1 MAAYN
6 LEIGGLVIVTAV
18 LRSNFKAV
26 SENGF
31 TITSVD
37 HGDIK
42 GWKPTNSK
50 YFLLSKSSGTVL
62 TSNHSHQCSAYSW
75 QG

>member
-6 LEIGGLVIVTAV
+6 LEAGGLATVTAV

-50 YFLLSKSSGTVL
+50 YFFLSKILELVTDIELQSSM
-62 TSNHSHQCSAYSW
+62 QCL
-75 QG
+75 QLG